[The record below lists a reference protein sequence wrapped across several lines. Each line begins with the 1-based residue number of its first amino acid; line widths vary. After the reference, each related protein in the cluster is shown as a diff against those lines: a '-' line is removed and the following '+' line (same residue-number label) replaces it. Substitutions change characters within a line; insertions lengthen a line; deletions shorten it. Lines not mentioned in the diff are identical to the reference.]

1 MMSANDGT
9 EWCASD
15 LQNVALDHYHYDRQM
30 RFHVSDFCSG
40 GKLSYHLM
48 RNFSNAACYT
58 ENNTQVIY
66 ISPQSSSRTAECNAE
81 GGGGVI
87 GITENETSLRR
98 WMVSVSL
105 FLPPVA
111 CQSNRSFPM
120 RGTADGDAISRCQV
134 LCRAGI
140 VQHGANQ

>member
-1 MMSANDGT
+1 MISANDGT
-9 EWCASD
+9 EWCASG

-30 RFHVSDFCSG
+30 RFHVSGICSG
-40 GKLSYHLM
+40 GKLSYHSCAVFQMQLVTHKTIHKSSALAHNQVHEQM
-48 RNFSNAACYT
+48 NAML
-58 ENNTQVIY
+58 E
-66 ISPQSSSRTAECNAE
+66 
-81 GGGGVI
+81 GGVI

-120 RGTADGDAISRCQV
+120 PGRADGDAISRCQV